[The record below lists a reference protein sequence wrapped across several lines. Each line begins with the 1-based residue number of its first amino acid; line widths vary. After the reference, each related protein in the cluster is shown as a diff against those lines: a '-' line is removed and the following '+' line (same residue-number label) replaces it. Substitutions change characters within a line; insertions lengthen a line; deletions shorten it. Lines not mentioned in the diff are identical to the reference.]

1 MSFFKDLVT
10 VDCDSGISSKRFVL
24 VIAGISLS
32 LATIILAIAAVMGV
46 GVEMELWAVT
56 TPLSA
61 MAGASYITKK
71 DDARNQRVKQNTT
84 APGDE

>member
-1 MSFFKDLVT
+1 M
-10 VDCDSGISSKRFVL
+10 DCESGISSKRFVL

-71 DDARNQRVKQNTT
+71 DDARTQRIKQNTT
-84 APGDE
+84 TPSDE